1 LNGSKKIDQVINK
14 KTKMGK
20 RAKEHRKKVAK
31 RNANLKVQEK
41 VMQKLWQ
48 EAFDEQMSLLKEKFA
63 AMSGETM
70 SGLTS
75 LLEDETEVQNEEL
88 QEGHEPTEHIQ

>member
-1 LNGSKKIDQVINK
+1 
-14 KTKMGK
+14 MGK